1 MINHNAPV
9 GMKIIWRAP
18 VQCRDIK
25 WWFDVPLLIDI
36 ASQFLHKRPQSKL
49 FACRPS
55 FRSTPLLRMISCDN
69 IMPMICVNFE
79 KQIAEEN
86 SFHLN
91 FLKFIF
97 CWCPYSSLLAQIPQ
111 PKSSGWGWWLW
122 ERADSKRLRE
132 AEKSFCLQLE
142 ASLKVGGKLKWVP
155 LDELQARSIIGDSI
169 HSWAAQCIW
178 ASIDFNSSP
187 PLIPPLSQPLSQPPT
202 ARSGH

>member
-69 IMPMICVNFE
+69 IMPMICVKFE
-79 KQIAEEN
+79 KQMAKEN
-86 SFHLN
+86 CFHLN
-91 FLKFIF
+91 FLKIHILFISIF
-97 CWCPYSSLLAQIPQ
+97 ALACSDSTTKEFWVGMMIVGTGGFKEIARSWKILLFATRSLVE
-111 PKSSGWGWWLW
+111 GWWQIKMSPVG
-122 ERADSKRLRE
+122 RAPSK
-132 AEKSFCLQLE
+132 KHHW
-142 ASLKVGGKLKWVP
+142 G
-155 LDELQARSIIGDSI
+155 
-169 HSWAAQCIW
+169 
-178 ASIDFNSSP
+178 
-187 PLIPPLSQPLSQPPT
+187 
-202 ARSGH
+202 